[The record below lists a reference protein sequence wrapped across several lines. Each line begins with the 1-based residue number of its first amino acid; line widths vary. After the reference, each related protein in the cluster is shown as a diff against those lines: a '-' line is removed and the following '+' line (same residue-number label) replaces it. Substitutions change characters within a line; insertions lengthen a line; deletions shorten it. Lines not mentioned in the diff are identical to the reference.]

1 MRILVLGGTAF
12 LSAEIAR
19 QALTSGHDVTCL
31 ARGTISSPPDGA
43 TWVRADRSEGKA
55 AYAPVAGRS
64 DPDGWDAVIDVSR
77 DPVQAREA
85 LEALAG
91 STRHWTFVSS
101 CSVYADH
108 SVAGASEDAQ
118 VLPPL
123 APGTELSMENYG
135 EAKSAIESWTWE
147 LAGAKAHLCRAGL
160 IGGPGDGSDRYGY
173 WPARFARDDDP
184 VLVPDIPADA
194 TQIIDVRDL
203 AAWILTAAEKGTV
216 GALNAVGE
224 PVPFA
229 AYLEESRQLADA
241 DSEVV
246 VAPEDWLAS
255 HGANYWAGP
264 DSLPLWLP
272 AGHDGFAARSNDA
285 ARAAGLRLRPWM
297 DTLRDTLTDERR
309 RGLGRERKA
318 GMSAETERRIVSEYR
333 AEASVGQADGAA

>member
-19 QALTSGHDVTCL
+19 QALAAGHDVTCL
-31 ARGTISSPPDGA
+31 ARGTASAPPGGA
-43 TWVRADRSEGKA
+43 TWLRADRSQGKA
-55 AYAPVAGRS
+55 AYEGAAASG
-64 DPDGWDAVIDVSR
+64 GWDAVVDVSR
-77 DPVQAREA
+77 DPDQAREA
-85 LEALAG
+85 LETLAG
-91 STRHWTFVSS
+91 SARHWTFISS

-108 SVAGASEDAQ
+108 SVAGEAEDAL

-123 APGTELSMENYG
+123 APGTELTMDNYG
-135 EAKSAIESWTWE
+135 EAKSAIEHLTRE
-147 LAGAKAHLCRAGL
+147 LAGGKAHLCRAGL

-173 WPARFARDDDP
+173 WPARFARDNDP

-203 AAWILTAAEKGTV
+203 AAWILTAAENGTT

-229 AYLEESRQLADA
+229 ACLEESRQLADA

-272 AGHDGFAARSNDA
+272 PGHEGFSTRSNDA
-285 ARAAGLRLRPWM
+285 ARTAGLRLRPWM
-297 DTLRDTLTDERR
+297 DTLRDTLADERR

-318 GMSAETERRIVSEYR
+318 GMSPETERRLVFGYR
-333 AEASVGQADGAA
+333 TECPAGPADGTA

>member
-1 MRILVLGGTAF
+1 MRILVLGGTVF

-19 QALTSGHDVTCL
+19 QALAAGHDVTCL
-31 ARGTISSPPDGA
+31 ARGTASAPPDGA
-43 TWVRADRSEGKA
+43 AWLRADRSQGKA
-55 AYAPVAGRS
+55 AYEEAAGS
-64 DPDGWDAVIDVSR
+64 GGWDAVVDVSR
-77 DPVQAREA
+77 DPDQAREA

-91 STRHWTFVSS
+91 SARHWTFISS

-108 SVAGASEDAQ
+108 SVADAAEDAQ
-118 VLPPL
+118 LLPPL
-123 APGTELSMENYG
+123 APGTELTMDNYG
-135 EAKSAIESWTWE
+135 EAKSAIELWTRE
-147 LAGAKAHLCRAGL
+147 LAGDKAHLCRAGL

-173 WPARFARDDDP
+173 WPARFARDGDP

-203 AAWILTAAEKGTV
+203 AAWILTAAEIGTT

-246 VAPEDWLAS
+246 VAPADWLAS

-272 AGHDGFAARSNDA
+272 PGHEGFAARSNDA
-285 ARAAGLRLRPWM
+285 ASSAGLRLRPWM
-297 DTLRDTLTDERR
+297 DTLRDTLEDERR

-318 GMSAETERRIVSEYR
+318 GMSPETERRIVAEYR
-333 AEASVGQADGAA
+333 AEASAGPG

>member
-19 QALTSGHDVTCL
+19 QAVAAGHDVTCL
-31 ARGTISSPPDGA
+31 ARGTVSAPPDGA
-43 TWVRADRSEGKA
+43 TWLRADRSQGAA
-55 AYAPVAGRS
+55 AYSAAAEAS
-64 DPDGWDAVIDVSR
+64 DGGWDAVVDVSR
-77 DPVQAREA
+77 DPDQAREA

-91 STRHWTFVSS
+91 SARHWTFVSS

-108 SVAGASEDAQ
+108 SVAGAAEDAG
-118 VLPPL
+118 VLAPL
-123 APGTELSMENYG
+123 PPGTELTAGNYG
-135 EAKSAIESWTWE
+135 EAKAAIEHWTTE
-147 LAGAKAHLCRAGL
+147 LAGDRAHLCRAGL

-173 WPARFARDDDP
+173 WPARFARDAGP

-203 AAWILTAAEKGTV
+203 AAWILTAAESGTT

-229 AYLEESRQLADA
+229 AYLEESRQLAGGD
-241 DSEVV
+241 VGM
-246 VAPEDWLAS
+246 VAAPADWLAS

-272 AGHDGFAARSNDA
+272 PGHEGFATRSSAA
-285 ARAAGLRLRPWM
+285 ARAAGLRTRPWT
-297 DTLRDTLTDERR
+297 DTLRDTLADERR

-318 GMSAETERRIVSEYR
+318 GMSPETERRILAEY
-333 AEASVGQADGAA
+333 QAANAQ

>member
-19 QALTSGHDVTCL
+19 RALLCGHDVTCL
-31 ARGTISSPPDGA
+31 ARGTLSAPPAGA
-43 TWVRADRSEGKA
+43 TWVRADRSAGQA
-55 AYAPVAGRS
+55 AYAPVAGDGS
-64 DPDGWDAVIDVSR
+64 DPAGWDAVIDVSR
-77 DPVQAREA
+77 DPAQAREA
-85 LEALAG
+85 LEALAD
-91 STRHWTFVSS
+91 TARHWTVVSS

-108 SVAGASEDAQ
+108 SVPGAAEDAD

-123 APGTELSMENYG
+123 APGTELTMENYG
-135 EAKSAIESWTWE
+135 EAKSAIEQWALG
-147 LAGAKAHLCRAGL
+147 LARDKAHVCRAGL

-203 AAWILTAAEKGTV
+203 AAWIVAAAEMHVT

-224 PVPFA
+224 TVPFA

-241 DSEVV
+241 DSEIVV
-246 VAPEDWLAS
+246 VPEDWLAS
-255 HGANYWAGP
+255 HGVNYWAGP

-272 AGHDGFAARSNDA
+272 PGHEGFATRSNDA
-285 ARAAGLRLRPWM
+285 ARAAGLCIRPWM
-297 DTLRDTLTDERR
+297 DTLRDTLADERR

-318 GMSAETERRIVSEYR
+318 GMSPETERRIVAAHR
-333 AEASVGQADGAA
+333 AEASAGPG